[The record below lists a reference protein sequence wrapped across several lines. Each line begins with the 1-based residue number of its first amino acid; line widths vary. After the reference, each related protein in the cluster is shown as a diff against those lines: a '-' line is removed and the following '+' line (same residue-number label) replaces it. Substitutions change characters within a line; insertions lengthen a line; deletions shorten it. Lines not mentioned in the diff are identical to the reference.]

1 MNLLVKPSYA
11 VILALLLGGSMW
23 FYIDYVLVP
32 HQMADAAA
40 HGRPRGMLS
49 DLYPRWLGAREL
61 LLHRRNPYSSEV
73 TREIQAGYYGRALD
87 PSRPQDPEDQQA
99 FAYPVYVVFLL
110 APTVSLPFPLVQ
122 RGFGALLWLLAG
134 ASVLLWLRALRWRP
148 RNATLAIFVILTLGS
163 LPVAQAI
170 KLQQLSLLVASLLAG
185 SLAAVAGG
193 YLVTS
198 GVLLA
203 LATVKPQL
211 AGLAVLWLIGWTLRD
226 WRGRQRLIWSF
237 GCTMLALLIASQVV
251 LPGWIGHF
259 VIAVKDYQRYT
270 HNVSVLELLFGSVV
284 GNSLAGILILIS
296 AALSWPLMKDSAD
309 SANFA
314 KSLGLVMALSVV
326 IVPMYAP
333 YNQVLLLPV
342 IMLLVRDA
350 KILWQANRPTR
361 VVCLISAA
369 IPCWPWVASLGL
381 MLASLMI
388 APASVQSAWRLPFI
402 TVVLVPI
409 FMLGLALI
417 RTLDPEYLR
426 SHRRVH

>member
-1 MNLLVKPSYA
+1 
-11 VILALLLGGSMW
+11 
-23 FYIDYVLVP
+23 
-32 HQMADAAA
+32 
-40 HGRPRGMLS
+40 
-49 DLYPRWLGAREL
+49 
-61 LLHRRNPYSSEV
+61 
-73 TREIQAGYYGRALD
+73 
-87 PSRPQDPEDQQA
+87 
-99 FAYPVYVVFLL
+99 
-110 APTVSLPFPLVQ
+110 VSLPFPLVQ